1 MKARIKGF
9 DDPFRE
15 VETLTMR
22 GVNGTYFAED
32 VEFEQEPQGESAL
45 ETANEEKVELK
56 YKDGDW
62 IVYDNNVYKICNI
75 GLGISYECLGVDNT
89 VHVYNHLID
98 NKSHLWSIEDAK
110 EGDVLSYVTDEKDLW
125 IMIYWSLYKPYKGH
139 VHYHAL
145 LVNNDFSDKGT
156 CCIDIDY
163 LKPASKEQRELLFQ
177 KMGQTGYEWDAEQK
191 ELKKIEDEPENYK
204 KQLMSE
210 MADLVVDYI
219 QQKPTWKPTEKQID
233 AIRLARSFVT
243 DDFSDNPTLSE
254 TLLELENQ
262 LKKIMEG

>member
-32 VEFEQEPQGESAL
+32 VEFEQEPQGKSAL
-45 ETANEEKVELK
+45 DTTNEEKVELK

-110 EGDVLSYVTDEKDLW
+110 DGDVLACNEELLLFKSYSAQNKR
-125 IMIYWSLYKPYKGH
+125 ISLYCWYNGH
-139 VHYHAL
+139 TGNFHEKEVVDIL
-145 LVNNDFSDKGT
+145 LTTRNKV
-156 CCIDIDY
+156 Y
-163 LKPASKEQRELLFQ
+163 PASKERRDLLFQ
-177 KMGQTGYEWDAEQK
+177 KMGQAGYEWDAEQK

-262 LKKIMEG
+262 LKKIMEE